1 MHHLEKWRKLKC
13 ALPLENVNMK
23 CLILSCKTGGGH
35 DAAAN
40 ALKFQF
46 EKMGHEAFV
55 FDYLTLAGEKV
66 AKRVANA
73 YVNTVKT
80 VP

>member
-1 MHHLEKWRKLKC
+1 
-13 ALPLENVNMK
+13 
-23 CLILSCKTGGGH
+23 
-35 DAAAN
+35 
-40 ALKFQF
+40 
-46 EKMGHEAFV
+46 MGHEAFV

-80 VP
+80 VPYVLEKCINWECMLVNIQKNPLCIK

>member
-1 MHHLEKWRKLKC
+1 M
-13 ALPLENVNMK
+13 PLENVNMK
-23 CLILSCKTGGGH
+23 FLILSCKTGGGH

-40 ALKFQF
+40 ALKLQF

-66 AKRVANA
+66 AKRVAECLCQYSQNGSLCFWRS
-73 YVNTVKT
+73 V
-80 VP
+80 